1 MEPVVGSYD
10 VVGQSSIL
18 PQQSGRVADMSDRAS
33 FATGYRLR
41 FDAKRRPTF
50 PSSLLEDAGIDPS
63 HEVVA
68 HVEGPGRVVLEDP
81 LVLLAA
87 FQAEV
92 ARELEETGYTGD
104 LADELI
110 ADRAAEALSD

>member
-1 MEPVVGSYD
+1 MGATVPGGKLIDCPTRIGIVGH
-10 VVGQSSIL
+10 
-18 PQQSGRVADMSDRAS
+18 MSDHAS

-41 FDAKRRPTF
+41 FDAKRRPTL
-50 PSSLLEDAGIDPS
+50 PSALLEEAGIDTS

-81 LVLLAA
+81 LVMLAA

-92 ARELEETGYTGD
+92 VKGLEETGFTGD
-104 LADELI
+104 LSDELI
-110 ADRAAEALSD
+110 AERATEALSD

>member
-1 MEPVVGSYD
+1 MLD
-10 VVGQSSIL
+10 VPTEAGTV
-18 PQQSGRVADMSDRAS
+18 GRVSDHAG

-50 PSSLLEDAGIDPS
+50 PPALLEEAGIDTT

-92 ARELEETGYTGD
+92 AKELKEAGYSGD
-104 LADELI
+104 LSDELV
-110 ADRAAEALSD
+110 AERAAEALSD